1 MSTRWIHVIAIT
13 GTLLTSLTGC
23 RFGNQI
29 QTAPSPITIRYYETQ
44 PQTLQ
49 FCAIPTSTASANC
62 QNASVDIIPS
72 LISDV
77 MSNPVA
83 LRTDSTENQS
93 HLISL
98 SPYHDYLP
106 THVSSDNSLSYAGRS
121 NSVQLWDDSDCTT
134 HFELIQNDGKIS
146 SLPESTTTTSS
157 GQSVL
162 VSGRIQLTFEV
173 SRYFEGNCEAS
184 LQKMYVCYT
193 NPFECGGTDA
203 SENLQLQSRVQSFFE
218 DYIQAGVMTVSDIRT
233 VTAVGY
239 SVSYR

>member
-1 MSTRWIHVIAIT
+1 MSTHWMIFISIA
-13 GTLLTSLTGC
+13 GTTLVTLTGC
-23 RFGNQI
+23 RFGNQV
-29 QTAPSPITIRYYETQ
+29 QTVPSPITVRYYETQ

-49 FCAIPTSTASANC
+49 FCAIPTPTSSANC
-62 QNASVDIIPS
+62 QTASVDVIPS
-72 LISDV
+72 LIADV

-83 LRTDSTENQS
+83 LRTDSTEKKSQ
-93 HLISL
+93 LIAL
-98 SPYHDYLP
+98 TPYHDYLP
-106 THVSSDNSLSYAGRS
+106 TNLNTDNSLSYAGRS
-121 NSVQLWDDSDCTT
+121 NSVQLWDDPNCTT

-146 SLPESTTTTSS
+146 PLPESTVSTSS

-173 SRYFEGNCEAS
+173 SRYFEGNCQAS

-193 NPFECGGTDA
+193 NPFECGGADA
-203 SENLQLQSRVQSFFE
+203 SENLQLQYQVQSYFE
-218 DYIQAGVMTVSDIRT
+218 DSIQAGVMTVSDIRT